1 MALNETC
8 LTGGACR
15 ESGSTPLLWPSLC
28 SVRLTTFLSWFRR
41 RLLVCSEVACFAT
54 MRSFFA
60 VHMQNVAEI
69 LRDAP
74 SPALVLLDEGGGG
87 TDLSEGGALA
97 GGRAW

>member
-1 MALNETC
+1 
-8 LTGGACR
+8 
-15 ESGSTPLLWPSLC
+15 
-28 SVRLTTFLSWFRR
+28 
-41 RLLVCSEVACFAT
+41 